1 MKEDWRPVVGF
12 EGKYLVSNFGAV
24 KSLRYEGHAVERELC
39 QATDSKGLGYKSV
52 YLYSKQAKR
61 CFKLVHQLVASAFI
75 PNPNGYREVNH
86 IDGDP
91 SNNRVDNLE
100 WCTRSQNIL
109 HASKVLKKP
118 MARKFSKKVLCIET
132 GEIFESGHAAAK
144 AKGLCRHSISCVLG
158 PKAKSKTAGG
168 YHWKYI

>member
-1 MKEDWRPVVGF
+1 MVGF

-24 KSLRYEGHAVERELC
+24 KSLRYEGHAGERELC
-39 QATDSKGLGYKSV
+39 QATDSKKLGYKSV
-52 YLYSKQAKR
+52 CLYNKQTKR
-61 CFKLVHQLVASAFI
+61 CFKSVHQLVALAFI

-100 WCTRSQNIL
+100 WCDRSQNIT
-109 HASKVLKKP
+109 HASKVLN
-118 MARKFSKKVLCIET
+118 RKMGTRKKVLCVET
-132 GEIFESGHAAAK
+132 GEIFESGAEAAR
-144 AKGLCRHSISCVLG
+144 AKGLHKNAIPCVLG
-158 PKAKSKTAGG
+158 PRHQSKTTGG